1 METSE
6 PYGLFYLW
14 TNCKQYRKF
23 KIILDKP
30 FFICYNIYV
39 IKTITKHNKQQNNG
53 EKKMKMY
60 RTNRRRTIEINNDDL
75 FIEMRINK
83 RLVKNFIIKAINFLV
98 SLATLFALLAVVVLS
113 CGMIEDWKVSA
124 VPLTI
129 TILCGAWLVI
139 FGWICY
145 HIEK

>member
-1 METSE
+1 
-6 PYGLFYLW
+6 
-14 TNCKQYRKF
+14 
-23 KIILDKP
+23 
-30 FFICYNIYV
+30 
-39 IKTITKHNKQQNNG
+39 
-53 EKKMKMY
+53 MKMY

-113 CGMIEDWKVSA
+113 CGMIEDWKVLA

-129 TILCGAWLVI
+129 TILCGAWLAI

-145 HIEK
+145 QIEK